1 MSGEWCGMSGK
12 EAFKRGKRKTAM
24 VCTVAVFLKALIG
37 NCLLDLGFFVLDVF
51 ASFGV
56 ELHDQHLFRHC
67 LFVLGG
73 GVEVTGVSSGDQFDF
88 FASAFGSHEY
98 FSLILARN

>member
-1 MSGEWCGMSGK
+1 MRSWLHCRWRCSGREEK
-12 EAFKRGKRKTAM
+12 EKPPWFAPWRF
-24 VCTVAVFLKALIG
+24 FLKVLIG

>member
-1 MSGEWCGMSGK
+1 
-12 EAFKRGKRKTAM
+12 M
-24 VCTVAVFLKALIG
+24 VCTVAVFLKVLIG

-73 GVEVTGVSSGDQFDF
+73 GVEVTGVGRGHQLDLV
-88 FASAFGSHEY
+88 ASAFACHG
-98 FSLILARN
+98 ATP